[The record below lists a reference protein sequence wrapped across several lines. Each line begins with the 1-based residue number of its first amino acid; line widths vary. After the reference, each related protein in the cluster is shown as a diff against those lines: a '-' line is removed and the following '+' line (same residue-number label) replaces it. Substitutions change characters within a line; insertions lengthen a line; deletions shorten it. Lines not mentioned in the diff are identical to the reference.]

1 MFPSF
6 LLALREGVEAALII
20 GIVLGVLNQL
30 KRPALKP
37 VVWRGA
43 AAGALLSLAA
53 AVLLN
58 LLGASFEGR
67 AEELFEGIVMLLA
80 AGVLTWMIFWMRRQS
95 RALQQEVA
103 SKVAAGA
110 DGKGSL
116 GLFVLAFA
124 AVLREGIELA
134 LFLLAAQFNAD
145 AASVWAGAALG
156 LAAAAL
162 LGWAIHSGVGRLQVR
177 DFFRVTN
184 LLLVLFAAGLVG
196 MGVHEFNEAGIIPA
210 VIDPLY
216 NISAVLAE
224 DSLPD
229 QLLKALLG
237 YNANP
242 SLSETLAYAAFLLSM
257 VFLLPERRG
266 KQPAAAQAWSIH
278 PVEAAP
284 PDFFSGVSAIIISS
298 PSWRTS

>member
-6 LLALREGVEAALII
+6 LLALREGVEAALIV
-20 GIVLGVLNQL
+20 GIVMGVLTRIN
-30 KRPALKP
+30 RPSLKP

-43 AAGALLSLAA
+43 LAGVLLSAAAALL
-53 AVLLN
+53 LN
-58 LLGASFEGR
+58 RLGASFEGR
-67 AEELFEGIVMLLA
+67 SEELFEGIIMLVA

-95 RALQQEVA
+95 RAMQSEVEQ
-103 SKVAAGA
+103 KVNAEAA
-110 DGKGSL
+110 GKGSL
-116 GLFVLAFA
+116 GLFLLAFA

-156 LAAAAL
+156 LAAAVL
-162 LGWAIHSGVGRLQVR
+162 LGWALHAGVGRLRLR

-196 MGVHEFNEAGIIPA
+196 MGVHELNEAGVIPA

-216 NISAVLAE
+216 NISALLAE
-224 DSLPD
+224 DTTLG

-242 SLSETLAYAAFLLSM
+242 SLSETLAYAAFLVSM
-257 VFLLPERRG
+257 LFLLPERRA
-266 KQPAAAQAWSIH
+266 KQPAAAQ
-278 PVEAAP
+278 V
-284 PDFFSGVSAIIISS
+284 
-298 PSWRTS
+298 